1 MKLLVRWLI
10 NAVAIAIT
18 VILVPGINGGIVAGG
33 GQPLSVDI
41 KSLLGVALIFGLV
54 NALVRP
60 LLKMLSCPLVLL
72 TLGLFIFVINALML
86 LLTSAIAESLGL
98 QFHVDGFVPALIG
111 SVVISIVS
119 IVLTALFSDDD
130 DK

>member
-1 MKLLVRWLI
+1 VKLLVRWLI

-60 LLKMLSCPLVLL
+60 VLKMMSCPLVLL
-72 TLGLFIFVINALML
+72 TLGLFIFVINGLML
-86 LLTSAIAESLGL
+86 WLTSAIAGSLGL
-98 QFHVDGFVPALIG
+98 QFHVDGFIPALIG

-119 IVLTALFSDDD
+119 IILTALFSDDD

>member
-1 MKLLVRWLI
+1 VKLLVRWLI

-18 VILVPGINGGIVAGG
+18 VILVPGINGGISAGG
-33 GQPLSVDI
+33 GQPLSIDV

-72 TLGLFIFVINALML
+72 TLGLFIFVINAAML
-86 LLTSAIAESLGL
+86 LLTSAIAQSLGL
-98 QFHVDGFVPALIG
+98 QFYVDGFVSALIG
-111 SVVISIVS
+111 SIIISLVS
-119 IVLTALFSDDD
+119 IVLSALFVDDD